1 MSRRI
6 IYKIKERPEYLVTE
20 GEWDEIKRL
29 QHWYNSEFT
38 WSTGNLAF
46 KRYILFPNVD
56 EFSGLDTQIW
66 EIIRERKAKLQAQGN
81 SEYEIVGQLERDR
94 LVVVKWGGYFD
105 DCLAS
110 GFTRVADNEWNS
122 FLVCD
127 FLLKVSTLLPHV
139 MIEIFD
145 EGGFV
150 RTKRLWLRDAV
161 AMVPRNKRTAGIWES
176 VIKEKRFFA
185 AVDPKKYDKHPV
197 FKDSIPGF
205 NELELEER
213 RALVRNWNW
222 LGFEN
227 SEGTDDSVPG
237 IVNLNVKLRGIDFFD

>member
-6 IYKIKERPEYLVTE
+6 VYKIKERPEYLVTE

-56 EFSGLDTQIW
+56 EFSGLDTPIW
-66 EIIRERKAKLQAQGN
+66 DIIRERKTKLQEQGH
-81 SEYEIVGQLERDR
+81 SEYEIIGQLEQDR
-94 LVVVKWGGYFD
+94 LVVLKWGGYFD

-127 FLLKVSTLLPHV
+127 FLLKASTLLPHV

-161 AMVPRNKRTAGIWES
+161 AMVPRKKRTTGIWER
-176 VIKEKRFFA
+176 VIKENRFFA
-185 AVDPKKYDKHPV
+185 SVDPKKYDKHPV

-205 NELELEER
+205 NELEMEER

-227 SEGTDDSVPG
+227 SEGYDDSVPG
-237 IVNLNVKLRGIDFFD
+237 MVNLNSKLRGFDFFD